1 MSLWKRTVDRA
12 TLTVWLVGL
21 GGAFLIVGG
30 LAWFVIQRTAPPGVD
45 VARAE
50 LRRKNLSELQAL
62 NARALTTY
70 EVLDKNKG
78 LYRIPI
84 RQAMAMTVDLWR
96 DPAAG
101 RADLLARIDKA
112 TAKPPEKPNE
122 YE

>member
-1 MSLWKRTVDRA
+1 MSLWHRTADRA
-12 TLTVWLVGL
+12 GLAAWLLGL

-62 NARALTTY
+62 NARALITY
-70 EVLDKNKG
+70 DVLDKTKG
-78 LYRIPI
+78 LYRVPI
-84 RQAMAMTVDLWR
+84 KQAMAMTVELWK

-101 RADLLARIDKA
+101 RADLMARIDKA